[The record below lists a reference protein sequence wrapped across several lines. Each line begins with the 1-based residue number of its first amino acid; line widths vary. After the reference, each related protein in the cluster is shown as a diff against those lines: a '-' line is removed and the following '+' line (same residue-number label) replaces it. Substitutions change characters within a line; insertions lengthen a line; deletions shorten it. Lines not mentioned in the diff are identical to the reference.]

1 MGRRTDPPV
10 RELLSEDSESIRE
23 GARVIQETARKDM
36 GSDAVRNLTKA
47 ERVSKF
53 GEVFTP
59 QWVVDLM
66 CDNLPQDAFE
76 PESTFLEPT
85 CGEGVFVVEILRR
98 KFERCKK
105 RADFTTALESVYAME
120 LLPDNVQI
128 TICNV
133 KALCCEYFNPT
144 KAEFETIE
152 NHVIQA
158 DALKVMRMINDMNER
173 ERRASQCESK

>member
-1 MGRRTDPPV
+1 M
-10 RELLSEDSESIRE
+10 
-23 GARVIQETARKDM
+23 QETARKDM
-36 GSDAVRNLTKA
+36 GTDAVRNLTKA

-66 CDNLPQDAFE
+66 CDNLPPDAFE

-85 CGEGVFVVEILRR
+85 CGEGVFAVEILRR

-120 LLPDNVQI
+120 LLPDNVQL
-128 TICNV
+128 TIRNV
-133 KALCCEYFNPT
+133 KAMCNEYFKLT
-144 KAEFETIE
+144 KAELETIE

-173 ERRASQCESK
+173 EKRHET